1 MRKVALVVGGGRSL
15 GEYLSK
21 HLAKVGYDVAIADLN
36 EDNAKKVAEEI
47 ETEFGCKSVGY
58 GCNAIYERQVIS
70 TVKAIENDFDR
81 IDLLVYNA
89 GVAVSKKITDFGY
102 KDFKFIV
109 DVNLNGYF
117 LFAREVS
124 KVMIAKGIEG
134 RIIQI
139 NSKSGRVGSKHNS
152 GYSAGKF
159 AGVGLTQSLAL
170 DLAEHKITVNALML
184 GNLLDSDMFESL
196 IPQYAVKLGIPESE
210 VKQVYIDKV
219 PLKRGCRFI
228 DVANMLT
235 FYASKEAEYCTGQSI
250 NITGGQVM

>member
-47 ETEFGCKSVGY
+47 KTEFGCKSVGY
-58 GCNAIYERQVIS
+58 SCNAIDERQVIS

-184 GNLLDSDMFESL
+184 GNLLDSDMFE
-196 IPQYAVKLGIPESE
+196 IG
-210 VKQVYIDKV
+210 
-219 PLKRGCRFI
+219 
-228 DVANMLT
+228 NT
-235 FYASKEAEYCTGQSI
+235 
-250 NITGGQVM
+250 